1 MTDSAARKCAYCE
14 KTILNHVGNGPNL
27 ATNQIAIVQCEDC
40 RLLDEAGK
48 LNPLGSLQY
57 TSPFAATAALILY
70 FSFLMPIGDCRSSPD
85 HWLVDDHAKIAY
97 AAMLF
102 PPVILWSCAQRYG
115 PQLLLLIGLMLAVY
129 PFGANQFLGDGA
141 QLFAQTRKGFS
152 PATGASFVWLA
163 AASLLV
169 GVWHIFE
176 KGDLYEPNR
185 IKYDRSAVGFIK
197 AYVMSFG
204 LIYLAGLG
212 AGFWQRGDHGLAV
225 QLKAGLWRATL
236 LSFPLAYFFWTVSG
250 IVRSDAPNDTSR
262 NA

>member
-1 MTDSAARKCAYCE
+1 MPDSVAKKCAYCA
-14 KTILNHVGNGPNL
+14 KAFVDHDGKASNL
-27 ATNQIAIVQCEDC
+27 ATNQIAIAQCEDC
-40 RLLDEAGK
+40 RRLSDAGK
-48 LNPLGSLQY
+48 LNSLKSLQY
-57 TSPFAATAALILY
+57 LSPFAAASAWILY

-97 AAMLF
+97 TAMLF
-102 PPVILWSCAQRYG
+102 PPAILWSCAQRYG

-176 KGDLYEPNR
+176 KGDLYEPNP
-185 IKYDRSAVGFIK
+185 IKYARSAVGFIK

-212 AGFWQRGDHGLAV
+212 VGFWQHGDHGLTV
-225 QLKAGLWRATL
+225 QLTAGLWRAAL
-236 LSFPLAYFFWTVSG
+236 LSVPLAYFFWTVSG
-250 IVRSDAPNDTSR
+250 IVRSDTPDDSST